1 MTGIA
6 LNKSTT
12 SIAVGSDE
20 TLTATLT
27 PNNTSYTTVAW
38 SSSDTSVATV
48 NSSGKV
54 TAVAAGTAVITATA
68 ERGGY
73 HDSCTV
79 TVTSA

>member
-1 MTGIA
+1 MTGIS

-27 PNNTSYTTVAW
+27 PNNTTYTGVTW

-48 NSSGKV
+48 NASGKV
-54 TAVAAGTAVITATA
+54 TAVAAGTAVITATT

-73 HDSCTV
+73 HASCTV
-79 TVTSA
+79 TVTGA

>member
-1 MTGIA
+1 MTGIS

-27 PNNTSYTTVAW
+27 PANTTYDTVSW

-48 NSSGKV
+48 DDDGEV
-54 TAVAAGTAVITATA
+54 TAVAAGTAVITATT

-73 HDSCTV
+73 TASCTV
-79 TVTSA
+79 TVTSN